1 MIRDDPVKWPQVT
14 LAVIAGL
21 GSLAVCSGAVAV
33 IVLLFIASIDFGG
46 WIGSSLNPAL
56 FLVGVLA
63 AVVVA
68 WASLSLPS
76 LALGAGGGHLLK
88 TTLLSGLGFCAFVFG
103 SFLTLAMPPFLAPL
117 IPLMGLVGTPAV
129 GSLVAVREV
138 GQIGARALRASL
150 IAALAIYGASLLA
163 YWSIFGEDGAS
174 GPSILG
180 PLIVAATSWPV
191 LPGIVA
197 MLRSS

>member
-1 MIRDDPVKWPQVT
+1 MKWPQVT

-68 WASLSLPS
+68 WVSLSLPP
-76 LALGAGGGHLLK
+76 LALGARGGHLLK

-117 IPLMGLVGTPAV
+117 IPLMGLVGTPTI
-129 GSLVAVREV
+129 GSLVAVRKE
-138 GQIGARALRASL
+138 GQVEARTLRTTQITAF
-150 IAALAIYGASLLA
+150 AKHCASLLA
-163 YWSIFGEDGAS
+163 YWLVYGES
-174 GPSILG
+174 LSSILA
-180 PLIVAATSWPV
+180 PLIVAASSWPV

>member
-1 MIRDDPVKWPQVT
+1 MKWRQVT
-14 LAVIAGL
+14 LAVTAGL

-33 IVLLFIASIDFGG
+33 IVLLFVASIDFGG

-68 WASLSLPS
+68 WASLSLPP
-76 LALGAGGGHLLK
+76 LALGARGGHLLK

-103 SFLTLAMPPFLAPL
+103 AFLTLAMPPFLAPL
-117 IPLMGLVGTPAV
+117 LPLMGLVGTPAIS
-129 GSLVAVREV
+129 SLVAVRKK
-138 GQIGARALRASL
+138 GQIEARILRPTQ
-150 IAALAIYGASLLA
+150 ITGLAIYCASLLT
-163 YWSIFGEDGAS
+163 YWLVVGQSLS
-174 GPSILG
+174 SILA
-180 PLIVAATSWPV
+180 PLMVAATSWLV

-197 MLRSS
+197 LLRSS